1 MVKEKFR
8 LAEAGHHILA
18 LVIRLLLEEDLNL
31 ERRHHF
37 KTSWN
42 FIKMQWI
49 VGHLL
54 GSLLCLHLIINP
66 LIPLERLFL

>member
-1 MVKEKFR
+1 MYKKFQ
-8 LAEAGHHILA
+8 LTEARPYVEA
-18 LVIRLLLEEDLNL
+18 LVLRLLLEEVLNL

-49 VGHLL
+49 VGHSL